1 MSQIIRVLVAEH
13 NLEVSR
19 CLSDFLNRQSGI
31 CVVSTVRDGQGVLHQ
46 CRETLPDVA
55 VIDLHLP
62 VLGLDSVKTI
72 KAVVLQ
78 NQNIR
83 VLAISRQ
90 ADDRYAIE
98 AVKAGATGYVT
109 VHETSGFAELVS
121 AVRQVAN
128 GEVVL
133 NSALAAHILQEFS

>member
-1 MSQIIRVLVAEH
+1 MSQTIRVLVADH
-13 NLEVSR
+13 NLEFAGR
-19 CLSDFLNRQSGI
+19 LSDFLNRQAGI
-31 CVVSTVRDGQGVLHQ
+31 CVAAVARDGHGVLHQ

-62 VLGLDSVKTI
+62 VLGLDSIKTI

-90 ADDRYAIE
+90 AADRYAIE
-98 AVKAGATGYVT
+98 AVKAGATG
-109 VHETSGFAELVS
+109 
-121 AVRQVAN
+121 
-128 GEVVL
+128 
-133 NSALAAHILQEFS
+133 